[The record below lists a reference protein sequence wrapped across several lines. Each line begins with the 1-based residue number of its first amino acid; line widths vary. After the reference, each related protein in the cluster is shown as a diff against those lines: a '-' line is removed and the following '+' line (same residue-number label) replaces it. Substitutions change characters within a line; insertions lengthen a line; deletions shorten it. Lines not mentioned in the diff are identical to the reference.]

1 MAKFN
6 IMEVKMNHK
15 IEKRIEELKK
25 ENDELNRKLIELEQ
39 EKRNLINLAL
49 INNGRILELETFLN
63 KNIKDN
69 DK

>member
-1 MAKFN
+1 
-6 IMEVKMNHK
+6 MNNK

>member
-6 IMEVKMNHK
+6 IMEVKMNNK